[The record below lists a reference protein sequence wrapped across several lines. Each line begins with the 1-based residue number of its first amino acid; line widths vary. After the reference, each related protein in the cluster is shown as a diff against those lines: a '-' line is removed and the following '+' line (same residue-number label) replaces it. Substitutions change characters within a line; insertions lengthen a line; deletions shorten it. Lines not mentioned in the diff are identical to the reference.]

1 MCSGWSSLISILSCN
16 CGRRVLLHVH
26 GLNVDDCTHVQLR
39 NIVYTCYALWFV
51 FCFFLFLEKPF
62 FLNPFY
68 SHYTDGSIYSFHK
81 SFNVCFMCTNLKLL
95 MLIHILSCRWLKRV
109 RMHLPRVCTKCT
121 KHFCY
126 IYKRHLHVQKCF
138 VIGLYYNQYSNLF
151 KGIKI
156 YELFFHKGL
165 KYTNTLYWH

>member
-1 MCSGWSSLISILSCN
+1 MDGACFCMCMDWMLTTARTSSYVTYCLH
-16 CGRRVLLHVH
+16 LLCVMVC
-26 GLNVDDCTHVQLR
+26 L
-39 NIVYTCYALWFV
+39 
-51 FCFFLFLEKPF
+51 FFLFLEKPF

-68 SHYTDGSIYSFHK
+68 SHYNDGSIYSFHK
-81 SFNVCFMCTNLKLL
+81 SFNVCFMCTNLRLL

-126 IYKRHLHVQKCF
+126 IYKLHLHVQKCF

-156 YELFFHKGL
+156 YELFFHKV
-165 KYTNTLYWH
+165 

>member
-1 MCSGWSSLISILSCN
+1 MCSGWSSLISILS

-26 GLNVDDCTHVQLR
+26 GLNVDDCTHIQLR
-39 NIVYTCYALWFV
+39 NIVYTCYALWFL
-51 FCFFLFLEKPF
+51 FLCFFLFLEKPL

-81 SFNVCFMCTNLKLL
+81 SLNVCFMCTNLRLL
-95 MLIHILSCRWLKRV
+95 VLIHILSCRWLKRV

-126 IYKRHLHVQKCF
+126 IYKLHLHVQKCF

>member
-1 MCSGWSSLISILSCN
+1 MDGACFCMCMDWMLTTARTSSYVTLFTLVM
-16 CGRRVLLHVH
+16 RY
-26 GLNVDDCTHVQLR
+26 GLF
-39 NIVYTCYALWFV
+39 FV
-51 FCFFLFLEKPF
+51 VFLFLEKPF

-126 IYKRHLHVQKCF
+126 IYKLHLHVQKCF

>member
-1 MCSGWSSLISILSCN
+1 MCSGWSSLISILS

-26 GLNVDDCTHVQLR
+26 GLNVDDCMHVQLR

-51 FCFFLFLEKPF
+51 CFFLFLEKPF

-68 SHYTDGSIYSFHK
+68 SHYTDGSFYSFHK
-81 SFNVCFMCTNLKLL
+81 SFNVCFMCTNLRLL

-126 IYKRHLHVQKCF
+126 IY
-138 VIGLYYNQYSNLF
+138 INY
-151 KGIKI
+151 I
-156 YELFFHKGL
+156 YMYKNVLL
-165 KYTNTLYWH
+165 

>member
-1 MCSGWSSLISILSCN
+1 MCSGWSSLISILS

-81 SFNVCFMCTNLKLL
+81 SFNVCLMCTNLRLL

-126 IYKRHLHVQKCF
+126 IYKLHLHVQKCF